1 MRRDVESKTNE
12 FQQSFKDLER
22 RFNGELIRNVAVV
35 SIGVYEAV
43 DFISAH
49 ITLHMPENNP
59 HFTFRNSDH
68 VRKT

>member
-1 MRRDVESKTNE
+1 MRRDVESKTDE

-43 DFISAH
+43 DFISAY
-49 ITLHMPENNP
+49 IILHMPENNP